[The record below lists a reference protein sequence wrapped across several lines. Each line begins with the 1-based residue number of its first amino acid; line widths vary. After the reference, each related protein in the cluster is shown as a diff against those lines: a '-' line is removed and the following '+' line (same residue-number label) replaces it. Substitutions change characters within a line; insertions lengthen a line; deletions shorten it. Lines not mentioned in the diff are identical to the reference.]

1 MLEELAL
8 AFGVS
13 GCEGEV
19 RDIILSRVSAD
30 HVNVDFMGNVIAFKN
45 GRGPHQQKK
54 TILLAAHMDEVGF
67 IVSRIMGDGFLKFK
81 TIGGISP
88 EILPAKRVLVGR
100 DKIPG
105 VIGCIPKHLMKK
117 GDGSKQSTD
126 DLFIDIGLDNS
137 NVAARIKPGDYACF
151 DSRFVRFGDGL
162 VKCKALDDRVGC
174 SILLRLMEKSFF
186 HDVYFAFTVQE
197 EIGCRGSKIVASS
210 VDCDYAFVVETTT
223 CADLFSSDLDNA
235 HFSTRLG
242 HGVAVSVFDGGSY
255 ADKQLS
261 EYAYRLAVDSG
272 IPVQKKCTTFGGNDA
287 VSIQSSK
294 QGVRLSVFSV
304 PCRYI
309 HSPSGVCSLSD
320 IEACFSLLEGLLS
333 NLR

>member
-1 MLEELAL
+1 MLEKLAL

-19 RDIILSRVSAD
+19 RDIILSRISAD
-30 HVNVDFMGNVIAFKN
+30 SVNVDFMGNIIAFREGSGSK
-45 GRGPHQQKK
+45 QQKK

-67 IVSRIMGDGFLKFK
+67 IVSRITGDGFLKFK
-81 TIGGISP
+81 TIGGIAS
-88 EILPAKRVLVGR
+88 EILPAKRVLVGT

-105 VIGCIPKHLMKK
+105 VIGCTPKHLMKK
-117 GDGSKQSTD
+117 GSDSKQSTD
-126 DLFIDIGLDNS
+126 DLFIDVGLDKS
-137 NVAARIKPGDYACF
+137 SIEERIKPGDYACF
-151 DSRFVRFGDGL
+151 DSGFVRFGDGL

-174 SILLRLMEKSFF
+174 AVLLQLMERQFF
-186 HDVYFAFTVQE
+186 NDVYFAFTVQE
-197 EIGCRGSKIVASS
+197 EIGCRGSKVAAASI
-210 VDCDYAFVVETTT
+210 DCDYAFVVETTT

-235 HFSTRLG
+235 LFSTVLG
-242 HGVAVSVFDGGSY
+242 SGVAVSVFDGGSY

-261 EYAYRLAVDSG
+261 DYACKLAEENG
-272 IPVQKKCTTFGGNDA
+272 IPVQRKRTTFGGNDA

-294 QGVRLSVFSV
+294 EGVRLSVLSV

-309 HSPSGVCSLSD
+309 HSPSCVCSTSD
-320 IEACFSLLEGLLS
+320 IKACSALLDALLC